1 MKRWL
6 WLGLGLSG
14 LVASGCGSDPEPVID
29 VLPQACPGTAE
40 AALPDPAVS
49 ALRTNTAVSALRT
62 DTAADGVII
71 TYKPKVTASALAAS
85 SDIVKAVEREGGTVR
100 RRIPNLNMVSARLSP
115 EAIAALKLRPDV
127 LSVTPNRRVQAM
139 GLPTPPPVV
148 SWQGAFST
156 QGSVGEYTEGLKLI
170 QAPQVWDANND
181 GVIDPG
187 APTGEGVKVCV
198 IDSGWDSKHPE
209 LKAAFLKGKDFVDDD
224 DDPTDQSVSQGV
236 VTVGGGHGTH
246 VSATILAQL
255 GSGSGARVG
264 PGEDPNGVVGVAPG
278 ASLLVARVLDTDG
291 GGRTDDVIAA
301 VDWCNSEGARVASL
315 SLGAPDPS
323 EDEQTVFE
331 RVWNNGNGMLSV
343 AASGNDGK
351 RGIAYPAA
359 YLPSV
364 MAVGAVDL
372 KGDIADFSQYGQEL
386 SVVAPGVNVLSA
398 TVLGAASLSQLTAA
412 SVSVTSQPLT
422 YTAQGT
428 YTGRLVNC
436 GLGAD
441 RAACGEAATCDGFVA
456 YVDRGDLFFEEKARN
471 VIQAGARA
479 VIIGD
484 NVEEEGPGF
493 TLGSANAHWVP
504 TVSVSMASGAA
515 LKGLVGQDVTVSVTG
530 LDYQRES
537 GTSMATPHVSG
548 VAALVFSARP
558 DLSAAHVRA
567 VLEKTAQ
574 DDKVAPGV
582 DEKYGHG
589 LVQAAKAVELARTL
603 PQGGGPLPLP

>member
-14 LVASGCGSDPEPVID
+14 LVASGCGSDPEPID

-40 AALPDPAVS
+40 VSLPKPGVS
-49 ALRTNTAVSALRT
+49 PLST
-62 DTAADGVII
+62 DTAPDGVII
-71 TYKPKVTASALAAS
+71 TYKSKVSASALAAS
-85 SDIVKAVEREGGTVR
+85 ADIAAAVEREGGTVK
-100 RRIPNLNMVSARLSP
+100 RRIPNMNVVSARLSP
-115 EAIAALKLRPDV
+115 EAISALKLHPDV
-127 LSVTPNRRVQAM
+127 LSVTPNRRVRAL
-139 GLPTPPPVV
+139 GLPTPPPLA
-148 SWQGAFST
+148 SWQGAYST

-170 QAPQVWDANND
+170 QVPQLWDANND

-209 LKAAFLKGKDFVDDD
+209 LKAAFVMGKDFVDDD
-224 DDPTDQSVSQGV
+224 DDPSDQSVSQGV
-236 VTVGGGHGTH
+236 LKVGGGHGTH
-246 VSATILAQL
+246 VSATILAQF
-255 GSGSGARVG
+255 GAGSGARVA
-264 PGEDPNGVVGVAPG
+264 PGEEPNGVVGVAPG

-301 VDWCNSEGARVASL
+301 VDWCHSQGARIASL

-323 EDEQTVFE
+323 ETEQLMFE
-331 RVWNNGNGMLSV
+331 KVWENGNGMLSV

-372 KGDIADFSQYGQEL
+372 QGEYAPFSQFGQEL
-386 SVVAPGVNVLSA
+386 SVVGPGVNVLSA
-398 TVLGAASLSQLTAA
+398 TVLGAASLSSVTAA
-412 SVSVTSQPLT
+412 SAPVTSSPLT

-441 RAACGEAATCDGFVA
+441 RAACGETATCDGFVA

-479 VIIGD
+479 VIIGN
-484 NVEEEGPGF
+484 NVADDAEGTF
-493 TLGSANAHWVP
+493 TLGSSNSHWVP
-504 TVSVSMASGAA
+504 TVSVSMAAGAS
-515 LKGLVGQDVTVSVTG
+515 LKKLLGQDVTVSITG

-567 VLEKTAQ
+567 VLEKTAK
-574 DDKVAPGV
+574 DDKTTPGK
-582 DEKYGHG
+582 DEKYGYG

>member
-14 LVASGCGSDPEPVID
+14 LVASGCGSDPEPID
-29 VLPQACPGTAE
+29 VLPQVCPGTSE
-40 AALPDPAVS
+40 VSLPKPGVS
-49 ALRTNTAVSALRT
+49 PLST
-62 DTAADGVII
+62 DTAPDGVII

-85 SDIVKAVEREGGTVR
+85 ADIAAAVEREGGTVK
-100 RRIPNLNMVSARLSP
+100 RRIPNMNVVSARLSP
-115 EAIAALKLRPDV
+115 EAISALKLHPDV
-127 LSVTPNRRVQAM
+127 LSVTPNRRVRAL
-139 GLPTPPPVV
+139 GLPTPPPLA
-148 SWQGAFST
+148 SWQGAYST

-209 LKAAFLKGKDFVDDD
+209 LKAAFVMGKDFVDDD
-224 DDPTDQSVSQGV
+224 DDPSDQSVSQGV

-246 VSATILAQL
+246 VSATILAQF
-255 GSGSGARVG
+255 GAGSGARVA
-264 PGEDPNGVVGVAPG
+264 PGEEPNGVVGVAPG

-301 VDWCNSEGARVASL
+301 VDWCHSQGARVASL

-323 EDEQTVFE
+323 ETEQLMFE
-331 RVWNNGNGMLSV
+331 KVWENGNGMLSV

-372 KGDIADFSQYGQEL
+372 QGEYAPFSQFGQEL
-386 SVVAPGVNVLSA
+386 SVVGPGVNVLSA
-398 TVLGAASLSQLTAA
+398 TVLGAASLSSVTAA
-412 SVSVTSQPLT
+412 SAPVTSSPLT

-441 RAACGEAATCDGFVA
+441 RAACGETATCDGFVA

-479 VIIGD
+479 VIIGN
-484 NVEEEGPGF
+484 NVADDAEGTF
-493 TLGSANAHWVP
+493 TLGSSNSHWVP
-504 TVSVSMASGAA
+504 TVSVSMATGAS
-515 LKGLVGQDVTVSVTG
+515 LKKLLGQDVTVSITG

-567 VLEKTAQ
+567 VLEKTAK
-574 DDKVAPGV
+574 DDKTTPGK
-582 DEKYGHG
+582 DEKYGYG

>member
-14 LVASGCGSDPEPVID
+14 LVASGCGGDEPGPIIE
-29 VLPQACPGTAE
+29 PQACPGTSE
-40 AALPDPAVS
+40 LALPRTAAS
-49 ALRTNTAVSALRT
+49 ALSANTAE
-62 DTAADGVII
+62 DGVII
-71 TYKPKVTASALAAS
+71 TYKPTVSASALGASADIAA
-85 SDIVKAVEREGGTVR
+85 AVEREGGTVK

-115 EAIAALKLRPDV
+115 AAIAALKLRPDV
-127 LSVTPNRRVQAM
+127 VSVTPNRRVFAM
-139 GLPTPPPVV
+139 GLPTPPPLV

-156 QGSVGEYTEGLKLI
+156 QGSVGEYTEGLKMV
-170 QAPQVWDANND
+170 QAPQVWDSNSD
-181 GVIDPG
+181 GVFDIG

-209 LKAAFLKGKDFVDDD
+209 LKAAFLKGRDFVDDD
-224 DDPTDQSVSQGV
+224 DDASDQSESLGV

-246 VSATILAQL
+246 VSATILAQFGP
-255 GSGSGARVG
+255 GSGGRVS

-301 VDWCNSEGARVASL
+301 VDWCYSQGAKIASL

-323 EDEQTVFE
+323 ESEKLVFE
-331 RVWNNGNGMLSV
+331 KVWDGGKGMLSV

-351 RGIAYPAA
+351 EGIAYPAA

-372 KGDIADFSQYGQEL
+372 KGEHATFSQSGQEL
-386 SVVAPGVNVLSA
+386 SVVGPGVGVLSA
-398 TVLGAASLSQLTAA
+398 TVLGAASLSSLTVA
-412 SVSVTSQPLT
+412 SGPIASAPLT

-428 YTGRLVNC
+428 YTGRLVDC

-441 RAACGEAATCDGFVA
+441 RSACGASATCEGFVA

-479 VIIGD
+479 VIIGN
-484 NVEEEGPGF
+484 NVEEDGDGTF
-493 TLGSANAHWVP
+493 TLGSANDHWVP
-504 TVSVSMASGAA
+504 TVSVSMANGAM
-515 LKGLVGQDVTVSVTG
+515 LKKLVGKEVTVTTTG

-558 DLSAAHVRA
+558 DLSPAHVRA
-567 VLEKTAQ
+567 VLEKTAK
-574 DDKVAPGV
+574 DDAVTPGK
-582 DEKYGHG
+582 DKKYGYG
-589 LVQAAKAVELARTL
+589 LVQAAKAVELARSL
-603 PQGGGPLPLP
+603 PEGGGPLPLP

>member
-6 WLGLGLSG
+6 WIGLGLSG
-14 LVASGCGSDPEPVID
+14 LVASGCGTEVPPGGDI
-29 VLPQACPGTAE
+29 LPQACPGTAE
-40 AALPDPAVS
+40 AALPAP
-49 ALRTNTAVSALRT
+49 AVSALRT
-62 DTAADGVII
+62 DTADGVII
-71 TYKPKVTASALAAS
+71 TYKPKVSASALAAS
-85 SDIVKAVEREGGTVR
+85 ADIVKAVEREGGTVLR
-100 RRIPNLNMVSARLSP
+100 RVPTLNMVAARLSP
-115 EAIAALKLRPDV
+115 EALTTLKLNPDV
-127 LSVTPNRRVQAM
+127 LSVTPNRRVYAM
-139 GLPTPPPVV
+139 GLPTPPPLV
-148 SWQGAFST
+148 SWQGT
-156 QGSVGEYTEGLKLI
+156 LIPQGSVGEYTDGLKLV
-170 QAPQVWDANND
+170 QAPQVWDANSD

-209 LKAAFLKGKDFVDDD
+209 LMGAFVKGKDFVDND
-224 DDPTDQSVSQGV
+224 DDPSDQTVSQGV

-246 VSATILAQL
+246 VSATILAQFGA
-255 GSGSGARVG
+255 GSGGRVG
-264 PGEDPNGVVGVAPG
+264 PGQDPNGVVGVAPG
-278 ASLLVARVLDTDG
+278 ASLLVARVLDTEG
-291 GGRTDDVIAA
+291 GGSTVDVIAA
-301 VDWCNSEGARVASL
+301 VEWCHEQGAQVASL

-323 EDEQTVFE
+323 ETEQAMFDK
-331 RVWNNGNGMLSV
+331 VWDGGKGMLSV

-351 RGIAYPAA
+351 KGVAYPAG

-372 KGDIADFSQYGQEL
+372 KGEYAPFSQFGQEL

-398 TVLGAASLSQLTAA
+398 TVLGAAALS
-412 SVSVTSQPLT
+412 SVDVGSAPVTSSPLT

-441 RAACGEAATCDGFVA
+441 RAACGEQATCEGFVA

-479 VIIGD
+479 VIIGN
-484 NVEEEGPGF
+484 NVAEDGDGTF
-493 TLGSANAHWVP
+493 TLGSANSHWVP

-515 LKGLVGQDVTVSVTG
+515 LKQLEGREVTVTTTG

-567 VLEKTAQ
+567 VLEKTAL
-574 DDKVAPGV
+574 DDKATPGV
-582 DEKYGHG
+582 DDKYGHG

>member
-1 MKRWL
+1 MKRWF

-14 LVASGCGSDPEPVID
+14 LVASGCGSDPDPIVVIQ
-29 VLPQACPGTAE
+29 PQACPGTSE

-49 ALRTNTAVSALRT
+49 ALST
-62 DTAADGVII
+62 DTAPDGVII
-71 TYKPKVTASALAAS
+71 TYKPKVSASALAAS
-85 SDIVKAVEREGGTVR
+85 ADIVKAVEREGGTVK
-100 RRIPNLNMVSARLSP
+100 RRIPTLNMVSARLSP

-127 LSVTPNRRVQAM
+127 LSVTPNRRVHAM

-156 QGSVGEYTEGLKLI
+156 QGSVGEYTEGLKMI
-170 QAPQVWDANND
+170 QAPLVWDANND
-181 GVIDPG
+181 GIIDTG

-209 LKAAFLKGKDFVDDD
+209 LKAAFLKGRDFVDND
-224 DDPTDQSVSQGV
+224 DDPSDQSVSQGV
-236 VTVGGGHGTH
+236 LTVGGGHGTH
-246 VSATILAQL
+246 VSATILAQF
-255 GSGSGARVG
+255 GPGSGARVA
-264 PGEDPNGVVGVAPG
+264 PGEEPNGVVGVAPG
-278 ASLLVARVLDTDG
+278 ASLLVARVLDTEG
-291 GGRTDDVIAA
+291 GGSTDDVIAA
-301 VDWCNSEGARVASL
+301 VEWCHSEGARIASL
-315 SLGAPDPS
+315 SLGAAQPS

-331 RVWNNGNGMLSV
+331 KVWNGGNGMLSV

-359 YLPSV
+359 YLPTV
-364 MAVGAVDL
+364 MAVGAVDS
-372 KGDIADFSQYGQEL
+372 KGEYAPFSQYGQEL
-386 SVVAPGVNVLSA
+386 SVVGPGVNVLSA
-398 TVLGAASLSQLTAA
+398 TVLSAASLSQLTAA
-412 SVSVTSQPLT
+412 SVSITSSPLT

-441 RAACGEAATCDGFVA
+441 RASCGESATCDGFVA

-479 VIIGD
+479 VIIGN
-484 NVEEEGPGF
+484 NVAEDGDGTF
-493 TLGSANAHWVP
+493 TLGSANPHWVP
-504 TVSVSMASGAA
+504 TVSVSMASGEA
-515 LKGLVGQDVTVSVTG
+515 LKGLVGQEVTVTITG

-574 DDKVAPGV
+574 DDKTAPGV

-589 LVQAAKAVELARTL
+589 LVQAAKAVALARTL

>member
-14 LVASGCGSDPEPVID
+14 MVASGCGSDPKPEPV

-40 AALPDPAVS
+40 ASLPS
-49 ALRTNTAVSALRT
+49 TAVSALST
-62 DTAADGVII
+62 SPNTAPDGVII

-85 SDIVKAVEREGGTVR
+85 ADIVKAVERVGGTVR

-115 EAIAALKLRPDV
+115 EAITALKANPDV
-127 LSVTPNRRVQAM
+127 LSVTPNRRVRAM
-139 GLPTPPPVV
+139 ALPTPPPLA

-156 QGSVGEYTEGLKLI
+156 QGSVGEYTEGLKLV

-181 GVIDPG
+181 GIIDPG
-187 APTGEGVKVCV
+187 AATGEGVKVCV

-224 DDPTDQSVSQGV
+224 DDPTDQSVSPKGE

-246 VSATILAQL
+246 VSATILAQFGA
-255 GSGSGARVG
+255 GSGGRVA

-323 EDEQTVFE
+323 EDEQTAFE
-331 RVWNNGNGMLSV
+331 KVWNNGNGMLSV

-351 RGIAYPAA
+351 HGIAYPAA

-372 KGDIADFSQYGQEL
+372 QGKIADFSQYGQEL
-386 SVVAPGVNVLSA
+386 SVVGPGVEVLSA
-398 TVLGAASLSQLTAA
+398 TVLGAASLSQVTAA
-412 SVSVTSQPLT
+412 SVPVTSRPLT

-441 RAACGEAATCDGFVA
+441 RAACGEAATCEGFVA

-479 VIIGD
+479 IIIGD
-484 NVEEEGPGF
+484 NVEDEGPGF
-493 TLGSANAHWVP
+493 TLGSANPHWVP

-515 LKGLVGQDVTVSVTG
+515 LKGLVGQEVTVSTSG

-567 VLEKTAQ
+567 VLEKTAL
-574 DDKVAPGV
+574 DDKTTPGV
-582 DEKYGHG
+582 DEHYGHG
-589 LVQAAKAVELARTL
+589 LVQAAKAVALARTL

>member
-14 LVASGCGSDPEPVID
+14 LVASGCGSDPEPID
-29 VLPQACPGTAE
+29 VLPQACPGTSE
-40 AALPDPAVS
+40 VSLPKPGVS
-49 ALRTNTAVSALRT
+49 PLST
-62 DTAADGVII
+62 DTAPDGVII
-71 TYKPKVTASALAAS
+71 TYKSKVSASALAAS
-85 SDIVKAVEREGGTVR
+85 ADIAAAVEREGGTVK
-100 RRIPNLNMVSARLSP
+100 RRIPNMNVVSARLSP
-115 EAIAALKLRPDV
+115 EAISALKLHPDV
-127 LSVTPNRRVQAM
+127 LSVTPNRRVRAL
-139 GLPTPPPVV
+139 GLPTPPPLA
-148 SWQGAFST
+148 SWQGAYST

-170 QAPQVWDANND
+170 QVPQLWDANND

-198 IDSGWDSKHPE
+198 IDSGWDSRHPE
-209 LKAAFLKGKDFVDDD
+209 LKAAFVMGKDFVDDD
-224 DDPTDQSVSQGV
+224 DDPSDQSVSQGV
-236 VTVGGGHGTH
+236 LTVGGGHGTH
-246 VSATILAQL
+246 VSATILAQF
-255 GSGSGARVG
+255 GAGSGARVA

-301 VDWCNSEGARVASL
+301 VDWCHSQGARIASL

-323 EDEQTVFE
+323 ETEQLMFE
-331 RVWNNGNGMLSV
+331 KVWENGNGMLSV

-372 KGDIADFSQYGQEL
+372 QGEYEPFSQFGQEL
-386 SVVAPGVNVLSA
+386 SVVGPGVKVLSA
-398 TVLGAASLSQLTAA
+398 TVLGAASLSSVTAA
-412 SVSVTSQPLT
+412 SAPVTSSPLT

-441 RAACGEAATCDGFVA
+441 RAACGETATCDGFVA

-479 VIIGD
+479 VIIGN
-484 NVEEEGPGF
+484 NVADDAEGIF
-493 TLGSANAHWVP
+493 TLGSSNAHWVP
-504 TVSVSMASGAA
+504 TVSVSMAAGAS
-515 LKGLVGQDVTVSVTG
+515 LKKLVGQDVTVSIIG

-567 VLEKTAQ
+567 VLEKTAK
-574 DDKVAPGV
+574 DDKTTPGK
-582 DEKYGHG
+582 DEKYGYG

>member
-14 LVASGCGSDPEPVID
+14 LVASGCGSDPVPVPIIQ
-29 VLPQACPGTAE
+29 PQACPGTAE
-40 AALPDPAVS
+40 AALPTPAVS
-49 ALRTNTAVSALRT
+49 ALST
-62 DTAADGVII
+62 DTSADGVII
-71 TYKPKVTASALAAS
+71 TYKPKVSASALAAS
-85 SDIVKAVEREGGTVR
+85 ADIAAAVEREGGTVR
-100 RRIPNLNMVSARLSP
+100 RRIPNLHMVSARLSP
-115 EAIAALKLRPDV
+115 AAIAAMKLRPDV
-127 LSVTPNRRVQAM
+127 VSVTPNRRVHAM
-139 GLPTPPPVV
+139 GLPTPPPVA

-156 QGSVGEYTEGLKLI
+156 QGSVGEYTEGLKMV
-170 QAPQVWDANND
+170 QAPLVWDANND

-209 LKAAFLKGKDFVDDD
+209 LKAAFLKGKDFVDND
-224 DDPTDQSVSQGV
+224 DDPSDQSVSQGV

-255 GSGSGARVG
+255 GAGSGARVG

-301 VDWCNSEGARVASL
+301 VDWCNSEGARIASL
-315 SLGAPDPS
+315 SLGAPDPQ
-323 EDEQTVFE
+323 EDEQAVFE
-331 RVWNNGNGMLSV
+331 KVWNNGNGMLSI

-351 RGIAYPAA
+351 RGIAYPGA
-359 YLPSV
+359 YLPAV

-372 KGDIADFSQYGQEL
+372 KGEYAPFSQYGQEL
-386 SVVAPGVNVLSA
+386 SVVGPGVNVLSA
-398 TVLGAASLSQLTAA
+398 TVLGAASLSHLTAA
-412 SVSVTSQPLT
+412 SVNVTSSPLT

-441 RAACGEAATCDGFVA
+441 RASCGEAATCDGFVA

-479 VIIGD
+479 VIIGN
-484 NVEEEGPGF
+484 NVEEDGDGTF
-493 TLGSANAHWVP
+493 TLGSANSHWVP
-504 TVSVSMASGAA
+504 TVSVSLASGAA
-515 LKGLVGQDVTVSVTG
+515 LKGLVGQEVTVSITG

-574 DDKVAPGV
+574 DDKTAPGV

-589 LVQAAKAVELARTL
+589 LVQAAKAVALARTL

>member
-14 LVASGCGSDPEPVID
+14 LVASGCGSDPDPIV
-29 VLPQACPGTAE
+29 VPQACPGTSE
-40 AALPDPAVS
+40 MSLPSTSTAAS
-49 ALRTNTAVSALRT
+49 ALSP
-62 DTAADGVII
+62 DTADGVII
-71 TYKPKVTASALAAS
+71 TFKPQVSASALAVSA
-85 SDIVKAVEREGGTVR
+85 DIAAAVEREGGTVK
-100 RRIPNLNMVSARLSP
+100 RRIPNMNVVSARLSP
-115 EAIAALKLRPDV
+115 AAIEALKLRPDV
-127 LSVTPNRRVQAM
+127 VSVTPNRRVHAM
-139 GLPTPPPVV
+139 GLPTPPPLA

-181 GVIDPG
+181 GTLDPG

-209 LKAAFLKGKDFVDDD
+209 LKAAFLKGKDFVDND
-224 DDPTDQSVSQGV
+224 DDPSDQTESQGV
-236 VTVGGGHGTH
+236 ITLGGGHGTH

-255 GSGSGARVG
+255 GAGSGGRVA
-264 PGEDPNGVVGVAPG
+264 PGADPNGVVGVAPG
-278 ASLLVARVLDTDG
+278 ASLLVARVLDTG
-291 GGRTDDVIAA
+291 GGGSTDDVIAA
-301 VDWCNSEGARVASL
+301 VEWCHEQGARIASL
-315 SLGAPDPS
+315 SLGAPDS
-323 EDEQTVFE
+323 SAVEQTMFE
-331 RVWNNGNGMLSV
+331 KVWENGNGMLSI

-351 RGIAYPAA
+351 RGISYPAG

-364 MAVGAVDL
+364 MAVGAVDMQ
-372 KGDIADFSQYGQEL
+372 GEYAPFSQYGQEL
-386 SVVAPGVNVLSA
+386 SVVGPGVNVLSA
-398 TVLGAASLSQLTAA
+398 TVLGAASLS
-412 SVSVTSQPLT
+412 SVTAPSQPMTSSPLT

-428 YTGRLVNC
+428 YTGKLVNC

-441 RAACGEAATCDGFVA
+441 RAACGSSATCEGFVA

-479 VIIGD
+479 VIIGN
-484 NVEEEGPGF
+484 NVEDDGDGTF
-493 TLGSANAHWVP
+493 TLGSANEHWVP

-515 LKGLVGQDVTVSVTG
+515 LKKLVGQDVTVSITG

-558 DLSAAHVRA
+558 DLTAAHVRA
-567 VLEKTAQ
+567 VLEKTAL
-574 DDKVAPGV
+574 DDKTTPGK
-582 DEKYGHG
+582 DEKYGYG
-589 LVQAAKAVELARTL
+589 LVQAAKAVDLARTL

>member
-14 LVASGCGSDPEPVID
+14 LVASGCGSDPEPID
-29 VLPQACPGTAE
+29 VLPQECPGTSE
-40 AALPDPAVS
+40 VSLPKPGVS
-49 ALRTNTAVSALRT
+49 PLST

-71 TYKPKVTASALAAS
+71 TYAPKVTASALAAS
-85 SDIVKAVEREGGTVR
+85 ADIAAAVEREGGTVM
-100 RRIPNLNMVSARLSP
+100 RRIPNMNVVSARLSP

-127 LSVTPNRRVQAM
+127 VSVTPNRRVRAL
-139 GLPTPPPVV
+139 GLPTPPPLA
-148 SWQGAFST
+148 SWQGAYTT
-156 QGSVGEYTEGLKLI
+156 QGSVGEYTEGLKVI
-170 QAPQVWDANND
+170 QVPQVWDANND

-209 LKAAFLKGKDFVDDD
+209 LKAAFLMGKDFVDMD
-224 DDPTDQSVSQGV
+224 DDPSDQSESQGV

-246 VSATILAQL
+246 VSATILAQF
-255 GSGSGARVG
+255 GAGSGARVA
-264 PGEDPNGVVGVAPG
+264 PGEEPNGVVGVAPG

-301 VDWCNSEGARVASL
+301 VEWCHSQGARIASL
-315 SLGAPDPS
+315 SLGAPDS
-323 EDEQTVFE
+323 SVTEQAMFEKVWED
-331 RVWNNGNGMLSV
+331 GNGMLSI

-351 RGIAYPAA
+351 RGVAYPAG

-364 MAVGAVDL
+364 MAVGAVDMQ
-372 KGDIADFSQYGQEL
+372 GEYAPFSQFGEEL
-386 SVVAPGVNVLSA
+386 SVVGPGVNVLSA
-398 TVLGAASLSQLTAA
+398 TVLGAASLS
-412 SVSVTSQPLT
+412 SVTASSSPIASSPLT
-422 YTAQGT
+422 YTAQGS

-441 RAACGEAATCDGFVA
+441 RASCGESATCEGFVA

-479 VIIGD
+479 VIIGN
-484 NVEEEGPGF
+484 NVEDDGEGTF
-493 TLGSANAHWVP
+493 TLGSANSHWVP
-504 TVSVSMASGAA
+504 TVSVSMAAGAS
-515 LKGLVGQDVTVSVTG
+515 LKKMMGQDVTVSITG

-567 VLEKTAQ
+567 VLEKTAK
-574 DDKVAPGV
+574 DDKTTPGK
-582 DEKYGHG
+582 DEKYGYG
-589 LVQAAKAVELARTL
+589 LVQAAKALELAKSL

>member
-14 LVASGCGSDPEPVID
+14 LVASGCGEEPAPID
-29 VLPQACPGTAE
+29 VLPQECPGTE
-40 AALPDPAVS
+40 EVSLPKPGVS
-49 ALRTNTAVSALRT
+49 PLSTDSAP
-62 DTAADGVII
+62 DGVII

-85 SDIVKAVEREGGTVR
+85 ADIAAAVEREGGTVM
-100 RRIPNLNMVSARLSP
+100 RRIPNMNVVSARLSP
-115 EAIAALKLRPDV
+115 EAISALKLRPDV
-127 LSVTPNRRVQAM
+127 VSVSPNRRVRAM
-139 GLPTPPPVV
+139 GLPTPPPLA
-148 SWQGAFST
+148 SWQGMLNT
-156 QGSVGEYTEGLKLI
+156 QGSVGEYTEGLKMI

-181 GVIDPG
+181 GVIDTG

-209 LKAAFLKGKDFVDDD
+209 LKAAFLLGKDFVDKD
-224 DDPTDQSVSQGV
+224 DDPSDQSESQGV

-246 VSATILAQL
+246 VAATILAQF
-255 GSGSGARVG
+255 GAGSGARVA
-264 PGEDPNGVVGVAPG
+264 PGEEPNGVVGVAPG

-301 VDWCNSEGARVASL
+301 VEWCHSQGAKIASL
-315 SLGAPDPS
+315 SLGAQDPS
-323 EDEQTVFE
+323 EAEQLMFE
-331 RVWNNGNGMLSV
+331 KVWENGNGMLSV

-351 RGIAYPAA
+351 MGIAYPAA

-372 KGDIADFSQYGQEL
+372 QGEYAPFSQFGQEL
-386 SVVAPGVNVLSA
+386 SVVGPGVNVLSA
-398 TVLGAASLSQLTAA
+398 TVLGAASLS
-412 SVSVTSQPLT
+412 SVTASSSPISSSPLS

-428 YTGRLVNC
+428 YTGRLVDC

-479 VIIGD
+479 VIIGN
-484 NVEEEGPGF
+484 NVEDDGDGNF
-493 TLGSANAHWVP
+493 TLGSANSHWVP
-504 TVSVSMASGAA
+504 TVSVSMAAGAS
-515 LKGLVGQDVTVSVTG
+515 LKKMVGQDVTVSITG

-567 VLEKTAQ
+567 VLEKTAL
-574 DDKVAPGV
+574 DDKTTPGK
-582 DEKYGHG
+582 DPKYGYG

-603 PQGGGPLPLP
+603 PPGGGPLPLP

>member
-14 LVASGCGSDPEPVID
+14 LVASGCGSDPDPGGDI
-29 VLPQACPGTAE
+29 LPQACPGTAE
-40 AALPDPAVS
+40 AALPAPAVS
-49 ALRTNTAVSALRT
+49 ALSSTP
-62 DTAADGVII
+62 AADGVII
-71 TYKPKVTASALAAS
+71 TYKPKVSASALAAS
-85 SDIVKAVEREGGTVR
+85 ADIAAAVEREGGTVK
-100 RRIPNLNMVSARLSP
+100 RRIPNMNVVSARLSP
-115 EAIAALKLRPDV
+115 EAVTALKLHPDV
-127 LSVTPNRRVQAM
+127 LSVTPNRRVFAM
-139 GLPTPPPVV
+139 GLPTPPPLV
-148 SWQGAFST
+148 SWQGALNT
-156 QGSVGEYTEGLKLI
+156 QGSVGEYTEGLKLV

-181 GVIDPG
+181 GVIDTG

-209 LKAAFLKGKDFVDDD
+209 LKNAFLKGKDFVDNDE
-224 DDPTDQSVSQGV
+224 DPSDQSEAQGV

-246 VSATILAQL
+246 VSATILAQFGA
-255 GSGSGARVG
+255 GSGGRVG
-264 PGEDPNGVVGVAPG
+264 PGQDPNGVVGVAPG

-291 GGRTDDVIAA
+291 GGSTDDVIAA
-301 VDWCNSEGARVASL
+301 VDWCHAEGARIASL

-323 EDEQTVFE
+323 EAEQLMFE
-331 RVWNNGNGMLSV
+331 KVWENGNGMLSV

-351 RGIAYPAA
+351 RGISYPAA

-372 KGDIADFSQYGQEL
+372 QGEYAVFSQYGQEL
-386 SVVAPGVNVLSA
+386 SVVGPGVGVLSA
-398 TVLGAASLSQLTAA
+398 TVLGAASLSSVNVGAA
-412 SVSVTSQPLT
+412 PVTSSPLT

-441 RAACGEAATCDGFVA
+441 RASCGEAATCDGFVA

-479 VIIGD
+479 VIIGN
-484 NVEEEGPGF
+484 NVADDGDGTF
-493 TLGSANAHWVP
+493 TLGSANSHWVP
-504 TVSVSMASGAA
+504 TVSVSMASGSA
-515 LKGLVGQDVTVSVTG
+515 LKQLVGKDVTVTTTG

-567 VLEKTAQ
+567 VLEKTAL
-574 DDKVAPGV
+574 DDKTTPGV

-589 LVQAAKAVELARTL
+589 LVQAAKAVALARTL